1 MASGPARNASEKNG
15 TQLLRRLGHALL
27 RRMTAQ
33 PAEKVAMVDEL
44 LDSLAREPQGA
55 DAARVRL
62 SAWQE
67 LLVSIADGPDDELRA
82 AARHMLLVQ
91 LPPEARALVPEFKR
105 REKPVM
111 NSWVYQ
117 NEAMTWDIGPDE
129 LVLDVGSGGWPFKR
143 ANHLADMFPDE
154 TTHRV
159 EKLAL
164 DGRQFFEVD
173 IERLPFADRAYD
185 FVFCSHVLE
194 HLDNPGQA
202 MRELMRVAPKG
213 YIEVPTRLSDIMF
226 NFTRI
231 PNHHRWHGVR
241 TGNALVLTEWDQRER
256 RQLGDD
262 FYIALQSE
270 YTNPFQDFFERNRD
284 LFFVSYPWNERI
296 NFLIIGKDGRILD
309 SSAG

>member
-129 LVLDVGSGGWPFKR
+129 LVLDVGSGG
-143 ANHLADMFPDE
+143 
-154 TTHRV
+154 
-159 EKLAL
+159 
-164 DGRQFFEVD
+164 
-173 IERLPFADRAYD
+173 
-185 FVFCSHVLE
+185 
-194 HLDNPGQA
+194 
-202 MRELMRVAPKG
+202 
-213 YIEVPTRLSDIMF
+213 
-226 NFTRI
+226 
-231 PNHHRWHGVR
+231 
-241 TGNALVLTEWDQRER
+241 
-256 RQLGDD
+256 
-262 FYIALQSE
+262 
-270 YTNPFQDFFERNRD
+270 
-284 LFFVSYPWNERI
+284 
-296 NFLIIGKDGRILD
+296 
-309 SSAG
+309 